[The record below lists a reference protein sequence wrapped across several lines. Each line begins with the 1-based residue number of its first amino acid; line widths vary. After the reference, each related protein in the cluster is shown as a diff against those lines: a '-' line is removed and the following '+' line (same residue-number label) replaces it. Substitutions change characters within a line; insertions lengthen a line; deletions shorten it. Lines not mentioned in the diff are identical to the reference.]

1 MSPVTLL
8 RALRERFPDDTL
20 EDFDSISLRDVFA
33 ELESDIVEAQLSR
46 GRKKGGE

>member
-8 RALRERFPDDTL
+8 RALRERFPADNRDDI
-20 EDFDSISLRDVFA
+20 DVISLRDVFA
-33 ELESDIVEAQLSR
+33 ELEAEIVEAQLSR

>member
-8 RALRERFPDDTL
+8 RALRERFPASTIEAHDAITL
-20 EDFDSISLRDVFA
+20 EDVFA
-33 ELESDIVEAQLSR
+33 ALESDIVEAQLSR